1 MGKDDLASLA
11 LVADIGRRQGL
22 ACGLAAAVDLDVAA
36 LGVGRQAIGHGTARQ
51 LLPGRPRPCL
61 FLASNLGDFR
71 RADVLHHAPESRA
84 RLDGGKL
91 LVIAQQ
97 DDFCPG
103 LLGGFQHAAKLAAA
117 DHARLVDHEN
127 IAGSELVLSVLPRK
141 FKAGERAAF
150 DAAAR
155 LQFVGRLAS
164 QGSAAHVEALGLP
177 RLAGDLH
184 GERFARAGVADDNGQ
199 AARIEDVPD
208 GVLLLGRQGARAV
221 NRGGRDRAGNAMPPG
236 AGQALGA
243 LHHAALGLDHFAGGE
258 LRRVAAVRRFH
269 LDQQRRVFQLGK
281 QALELPGVVNV
292 AVQLGGNVAAREYGL
307 RRRDLV

>member
-11 LVADIGRRQGL
+11 LVADIGRRQGV
-22 ACGLAAAVDLDVAA
+22 ACGLPAAVDLDVAA
-36 LGVGRQAIGHGTARQ
+36 LGIGRQAIGHGTARQ
-51 LLPGRPRPCL
+51 FLPGRPRPCL

-71 RADVLHHAPESRA
+71 RANVLHHAPESRA

-117 DHARLVDHEN
+117 YHARLVDHEN

-141 FKAGERAAF
+141 FKTGERAAF
-150 DAAAR
+150 DAAAS
-155 LQFVGRLAS
+155 LQFVGRLACQRRAS
-164 QGSAAHVEALGLP
+164 HVEALGLP
-177 RLAGDLH
+177 RLAGYLH
-184 GERFARAGVADDNGQ
+184 GEGFARAGVADDNGQ
-199 AARIEDVPD
+199 AARLENVPD
-208 GVLLLGRQGARAV
+208 SVLLLGRQGARAI
-221 NRGGRDRAGNAMPPG
+221 NRGVRDRAGNAMPSG
-236 AGQALGA
+236 ARQALGA
-243 LHHAALGLDHFAGGE
+243 LHHAALSLDHFAGGE
-258 LRRVAAVRRFH
+258 LRRIAAVRRFH

>member
-11 LVADIGRRQGL
+11 LVADIGRRQGV
-22 ACGLAAAVDLDVAA
+22 ARRLAAAVDSDVAA

-91 LVIAQQ
+91 FVVAQQ

-103 LLGGFQHAAKLAAA
+103 LLGGFQHSAKLAAA

-155 LQFVGRLAS
+155 LQFVGRLAR
-164 QGSAAHVEALGLP
+164 QGRAAHVEALGLP

-184 GERFARAGVADDNGQ
+184 GERFARACVADDNGQ

-208 GVLLLGRQGARAV
+208 GVLLLGRQGASAV
-221 NRGGRDRAGNAMPPG
+221 NRGVRDRAGNAMPPG
-236 AGQALGA
+236 AG
-243 LHHAALGLDHFAGGE
+243 
-258 LRRVAAVRRFH
+258 
-269 LDQQRRVFQLGK
+269 
-281 QALELPGVVNV
+281 
-292 AVQLGGNVAAREYGL
+292 
-307 RRRDLV
+307 